1 MILSCHVRQ
10 LSWIKM
16 EGNPPAFPKSAVIS
30 QLREVRTGTARS
42 VPPVRLNQGAFLA
55 FITVEYLD
63 SIADT
68 IYGWF
73 PLLYGAAGCWGAK
86 RSFSPTSYLGGPIHS
101 SLSLRLVFRL
111 SSLQTG
117 CGLVGRRRPLAVG
130 LPCTPIRRPGRS
142 HSVPERVRHQA
153 SPALRN

>member
-10 LSWIKM
+10 LSWIKTG
-16 EGNPPAFPKSAVIS
+16 GNPPAFPESAVIS

-55 FITVEYLD
+55 FITLEDLD
-63 SIADT
+63 SIAET

-73 PLLYGAAGCWGAK
+73 PLFYGAAGCWGAK
-86 RSFSPTSYLGGPIHS
+86 RSFSPTSYLGGQIHS
-101 SLSLRLVFRL
+101 YFSLRLVFRL

-117 CGLVGRRRPLAVG
+117 CGPVVLSQALSSGSPLHAHTQAW
-130 LPCTPIRRPGRS
+130 PESFRS
-142 HSVPERVRHQA
+142 GTG
-153 SPALRN
+153 